1 MKRRELMLAAL
12 AAPAVGLPLL
22 ARAHHGWSSF
32 DQERPIY
39 LEGRVTRSRWQ
50 NPHAE
55 LELEVPAGLKVP
67 AGLVQRAIPAQTA
80 PVDGKALLAKAVVPN
95 RKDRKWEI
103 ELAPLTRM
111 NAWNVAEIKVGD
123 SLSVVGFIF
132 KEEKGDPSC
141 APSICSS
148 AIGRMGCAPAP
159 HEAEKAL
166 TGLFQWRG
174 RRPQLASAA
183 NARAVMSSTLPV
195 PLMARY
201 FGAAAGS
208 ALAQLP

>member
-1 MKRRELMLAAL
+1 MNRRELVLASLAVPAL
-12 AAPAVGLPLL
+12 SLPLL

-32 DQERPIY
+32 DQDRPIY
-39 LEGRVTRSRWQ
+39 LEGRVSKAKWQ

-67 AGLVQRAIPAQTA
+67 AGLAQRAIPAQSA

-123 SLSVVGFIF
+123 AISVVGFIF
-132 KEEKGDPSC
+132 KEEKGEPILRVEYLFVGNQ
-141 APSICSS
+141 AYGLRSS
-148 AIGRMGCAPAP
+148 PG
-159 HEAEKAL
+159 
-166 TGLFQWRG
+166 
-174 RRPQLASAA
+174 
-183 NARAVMSSTLPV
+183 
-195 PLMARY
+195 
-201 FGAAAGS
+201 
-208 ALAQLP
+208 